1 MYEIILLDNLLYA
14 VCSILSIRLCTYKYG
29 IREVRVPSIYLSS
42 AIRSQS
48 RYYHKTG
55 VISLFFFPILCFL
68 RGLFCSMGEKMT
80 QTKKNSNIKSR
91 HIRVNCVH
99 FSTRSRHIAA
109 KQSWRLLPV
118 GTIGPHK
125 FDVFWNIFSVYFT
138 PAPPLLRKYH
148 DGGKIEGSEWQYR
161 CFINMKSYDRW
172 PNFSAIV

>member
-1 MYEIILLDNLLYA
+1 MVFIIG
-14 VCSILSIRLCTYKYG
+14 IIRLLG
-29 IREVRVPSIYLSS
+29 RNSIYLSS
-42 AIRSQS
+42 AFRSQS

-55 VISLFFFPILCFL
+55 VISLFFFLSLCFL

-118 GTIGPHK
+118 VTIGPHK
-125 FDVFWNIFSVYFT
+125 FGNASNYLFLQIVNSTLFLVCQ
-138 PAPPLLRKYH
+138 L
-148 DGGKIEGSEWQYR
+148 GSELR
-161 CFINMKSYDRW
+161 GLTGFRSTPDC
-172 PNFSAIV
+172 

>member
-1 MYEIILLDNLLYA
+1 MR
-14 VCSILSIRLCTYKYG
+14 ST
-29 IREVRVPSIYLSS
+29 IYLSS
-42 AIRSQS
+42 AFHSQS

-55 VISLFFFPILCFL
+55 VISLFFCVFFPILCFL

-125 FDVFWNIFSVYFT
+125 FDVFWKGHKIWRIF
-138 PAPPLLRKYH
+138 PL
-148 DGGKIEGSEWQYR
+148 
-161 CFINMKSYDRW
+161 FISHLYLHHYYGFQKDMEDFFFR
-172 PNFSAIV
+172 IL